1 MQTMRVM
8 ANWTVSPSRTKI
20 SGTWL
25 LLLDTWSLRTDIWLL
40 RTDTWILLTDTW
52 LLLTYTW
59 SLLVDNWSL
68 LTNTRSD
75 SSLFDPFIFD
85 RSSKNSLFLSRVSAI
100 TFSVSGLSGFK
111 GGSVSPS
118 LLDLL
123 IN

>member
-8 ANWTVSPSRTKI
+8 ANWTVRDISGISPSRTKI

-25 LLLDTWSLRTDIWLL
+25 LLLNTWSLRTDIWLL
-40 RTDTWILLTDTW
+40 RTD
-52 LLLTYTW
+52 TW